1 MFWKCSC
8 PLFRCLIKIR
18 VIFFVSFRQ
27 HSQTDILSNYE
38 SYESWFE
45 KSATAPEYP
54 KNFVQQQKQF
64 NNKIDFDAIVKVSRE
79 SLNEN
84 PHFSLPETFHNA
96 LSFRNY
102 DNHGFSLSITN
113 LLDTFIIQSEHNNG
127 HSHQRIPRGGHFD
140 LASPIMEPINE
151 YHHLRKNT
159 PRDFPM
165 IVRKAMEKQEEENT
179 RKFTIKAKIPR
190 QNAVSY
196 MQAPQDDRGTNSYQ
210 SLPPPP
216 PPAIGNTEPDT
227 PSIENA
233 PSSIDFSSAVNLN
246 LSNSLHSNET
256 DNENNKVNNTSDIN
270 LNFKAD
276 EEDGAYNDFTANKRE
291 PRAARFSESS
301 GFSSIPDDD
310 DATGNDFD
318 LLKNTETFMNR
329 INTMQLDDYDDTDD
343 DEHNFNSSKE
353 FEDLDQS
360 FTNMGL
366 EDDDSDINSNL
377 NNSVRPT
384 KTAEEDDDEEV
395 FREFNSHQYW
405 YISPDIPV
413 DMDILLEPE
422 EKSKSPSQSR
432 IYLNSFSF
440 ELTNLL
446 YFFPFIRNENT
457 TGGRVGAPTIRS
469 CEIDQLSAKNCASRT
484 YKIFRVISS
493 LSG

>member
-1 MFWKCSC
+1 M
-8 PLFRCLIKIR
+8 
-18 VIFFVSFRQ
+18 
-27 HSQTDILSNYE
+27 
-38 SYESWFE
+38 
-45 KSATAPEYP
+45 
-54 KNFVQQQKQF
+54 QQQKQY
-64 NNKIDFDAIVKVSRE
+64 NNKIDFDAIVKISRE
-79 SLNEN
+79 SSNEN

-96 LSFRNY
+96 LSFRNH
-102 DNHGFSLSITN
+102 DNHGFSMSITN

-140 LASPIMEPINE
+140 SAGPIMDPINE

-196 MQAPQDDRGTNSYQ
+196 LQAPQDNRGTNSFQ
-210 SLPPPP
+210 PLPLPPP
-216 PPAIGNTEPDT
+216 PPAIGNSEPET

-233 PSSIDFSSAVNLN
+233 PSSIDFSSAVNSN
-246 LSNSLHSNET
+246 LSNILHCNET
-256 DNENNKVNNTSDIN
+256 DNENNKVNTSDIN
-270 LNFKAD
+270 LNFKPA
-276 EEDGAYNDFTANKRE
+276 EEDGHYEGFISNKRE

-318 LLKNTETFMNR
+318 ISKNTEIFMNR

-343 DEHNFNSSKE
+343 DEHNFNSSKDY
-353 FEDLDQS
+353 EDLDQS

-366 EDDDSDINSNL
+366 DDDNADINSNL
-377 NNSVRPT
+377 NNSLGPT
-384 KTAEEDDDEEV
+384 KSIEDDDDEEV
-395 FREFNSHQYW
+395 FKEFNSHQYW

-422 EKSKSPSQSR
+422 EKS
-432 IYLNSFSF
+432 
-440 ELTNLL
+440 
-446 YFFPFIRNENT
+446 
-457 TGGRVGAPTIRS
+457 
-469 CEIDQLSAKNCASRT
+469 
-484 YKIFRVISS
+484 
-493 LSG
+493 

>member
-1 MFWKCSC
+1 MF
-8 PLFRCLIKIR
+8 
-18 VIFFVSFRQ
+18 FFSLNIFRQ
-27 HSQTDILSNYE
+27 HSQTEILSNFE

-79 SLNEN
+79 SSNEN

-102 DNHGFSLSITN
+102 DNHEFSVSITN

-140 LASPIMEPINE
+140 LTSPIVEPMNE

-165 IVRKAMEKQEEENT
+165 IVRKAMEKQEEENS
-179 RKFTIKAKIPR
+179 RKFTIKPKIPR

-196 MQAPQDDRGTNSYQ
+196 MQVPQDDRSSSTTNYQ

-216 PPAIGNTEPDT
+216 PPAIDTTEPET

-233 PSSIDFSSAVNLN
+233 PASIDFSSAVNTN
-246 LSNSLHSNET
+246 LSNSLHSTET
-256 DNENNKVNNTSDIN
+256 DNENNKVNTSDIN
-270 LNFKAD
+270 LNFKPAD
-276 EEDGAYNDFTANKRE
+276 DGDGAYDGFTANKRE
-291 PRAARFSESS
+291 RAARFSESS

-310 DATGNDFD
+310 DVTGNNLDIM
-318 LLKNTETFMNR
+318 KNTDSFMNR

-343 DEHNFNSSKE
+343 DEHNFSKDY
-353 FEDLDQS
+353 EDLDRS

-366 EDDDSDINSNL
+366 DDDDSDFNSNL
-377 NNSVRPT
+377 NNSLGPT
-384 KTAEEDDDEEV
+384 KSTEGDDDGDEIA
-395 FREFNSHQYW
+395 EFNSHQYW

-422 EKSKSPSQSR
+422 EKSKCFCLI
-432 IYLNSFSF
+432 IYCVNDM
-440 ELTNLL
+440 
-446 YFFPFIRNENT
+446 I
-457 TGGRVGAPTIRS
+457 G
-469 CEIDQLSAKNCASRT
+469 C
-484 YKIFRVISS
+484 
-493 LSG
+493 

>member
-1 MFWKCSC
+1 M
-8 PLFRCLIKIR
+8 
-18 VIFFVSFRQ
+18 FRQ
-27 HSQTDILSNYE
+27 HSQTDILSNFE

-45 KSATAPEYP
+45 KSATPPEYP

-64 NNKIDFDAIVKVSRE
+64 SEKIDFDAIVKVSRE
-79 SLNEN
+79 SSNEN

-102 DNHGFSLSITN
+102 DNHGFSMSITN

-140 LASPIMEPINE
+140 LTSPIMEPASD

-196 MQAPQDDRGTNSYQ
+196 MQTSQDDHSSSTNSFQ

-216 PPAIGNTEPDT
+216 PPPAIGCSEPET
-227 PSIENA
+227 PSIEDA
-233 PSSIDFSSAVNLN
+233 PASIDFSSAVNSN
-246 LSNSLHSNET
+246 LSNSLHTNET

-270 LNFKAD
+270 LNFKPAN
-276 EEDGAYNDFTANKRE
+276 EDVAYDGFTPNK
-291 PRAARFSESS
+291 RAARFSESS
-301 GFSSIPDDD
+301 GFSSIPDDN

-318 LLKNTETFMNR
+318 ITTNTEMFMNR

-343 DEHNFNSSKE
+343 EEHNFNNSKDY
-353 FEDLDQS
+353 EDLDQS
-360 FTNMGL
+360 FANLGID
-366 EDDDSDINSNL
+366 DDDSDINSNL
-377 NNSVRPT
+377 NNSLGPT
-384 KTAEEDDDEEV
+384 KSTDEDDDEEV
-395 FREFNSHQYW
+395 FREFNSHQFW

-422 EKSKSPSQSR
+422 EKSMYSKISTSACVFMFMFLIDFVLFSP
-432 IYLNSFSF
+432 
-440 ELTNLL
+440 
-446 YFFPFIRNENT
+446 
-457 TGGRVGAPTIRS
+457 
-469 CEIDQLSAKNCASRT
+469 
-484 YKIFRVISS
+484 
-493 LSG
+493 

>member
-1 MFWKCSC
+1 MSHFE
-8 PLFRCLIKIR
+8 LI
-18 VIFFVSFRQ
+18 RQ
-27 HSQTDILSNYE
+27 HSQTDILNNFE

-64 NNKIDFDAIVKVSRE
+64 NNKIDFDSIVKVSRE
-79 SLNEN
+79 SSNEN

-140 LASPIMEPINE
+140 LTSPIVEPMSE
-151 YHHLRKNT
+151 YRHLRKNT

-165 IVRKAMEKQEEENT
+165 IVRKAMEKQDEENT
-179 RKFTIKAKIPR
+179 RNFTIKTKIPR

-196 MQAPQDDRGTNSYQ
+196 MQQDDRSTNSYQ

-216 PPAIGNTEPDT
+216 PPVNQEPDT

-233 PSSIDFSSAVNLN
+233 PASIDFSSAVNSN
-246 LSNSLHSNET
+246 LSNSLHSNEI
-256 DNENNKVNNTSDIN
+256 DNENNKVNTSDIN
-270 LNFKAD
+270 LNFKSAD
-276 EEDGAYNDFTANKRE
+276 DDGFTSNKRE

-318 LLKNTETFMNR
+318 ILKNTESFMNR
-329 INTMQLDDYDDTDD
+329 INTMQLDDYDDTDE
-343 DEHNFNSSKE
+343 DEHTFNSSKE
-353 FEDLDQS
+353 YEDLDQS

-366 EDDDSDINSNL
+366 DDDDSDINSNL
-377 NNSVRPT
+377 NNSLGPT
-384 KTAEEDDDEEV
+384 KTEDDDDEEV

-422 EKSKSPSQSR
+422 EKSM
-432 IYLNSFSF
+432 Y
-440 ELTNLL
+440 
-446 YFFPFIRNENT
+446 
-457 TGGRVGAPTIRS
+457 
-469 CEIDQLSAKNCASRT
+469 
-484 YKIFRVISS
+484 
-493 LSG
+493 

>member
-1 MFWKCSC
+1 MRSKSNDKVSNLIF
-8 PLFRCLIKIR
+8 LFLLFLPISL
-18 VIFFVSFRQ
+18 FASFRQ

-79 SLNEN
+79 SSNEN

-179 RKFTIKAKIPR
+179 RKFTVKAKIPR

-196 MQAPQDDRGTNSYQ
+196 MHSAAQDDRGTNSYQ

-216 PPAIGNTEPDT
+216 PSAIGNPEPDT

-233 PSSIDFSSAVNLN
+233 PSSIDFSSAVNSN

-256 DNENNKVNNTSDIN
+256 DNENNKLNNTSDIN
-270 LNFKAD
+270 LNFKAAD
-276 EEDGAYNDFTANKRE
+276 EDGAYDAFTATNNKRE

-318 LLKNTETFMNR
+318 ILKNTETFMNR

-343 DEHNFNSSKE
+343 DEHNFNSSKDY
-353 FEDLDQS
+353 EDLDQS

-366 EDDDSDINSNL
+366 DDDDSDINSNL
-377 NNSVRPT
+377 NNSLGPTT

-395 FREFNSHQYW
+395 FKEFNSHQYW

-422 EKSKSPSQSR
+422 EKSKSFACTP
-432 IYLNSFSF
+432 
-440 ELTNLL
+440 
-446 YFFPFIRNENT
+446 
-457 TGGRVGAPTIRS
+457 
-469 CEIDQLSAKNCASRT
+469 
-484 YKIFRVISS
+484 
-493 LSG
+493 